1 MLNQVLKK
9 QYIRVR
15 DRRRYI
21 GIFSKNIRN
30 KNIIDKIYFS
40 ENLHQTGRI
49 IMSEDNLSSLK
60 SCKKSGSWTQTYI
73 LNKKVYFWT
82 SYNLNYFR
90 KFPDL
95 NYTKNFSA
103 VIDKAEFI
111 RLNNVTVNCN
121 SIQGSL
127 NIYDHYISNDF
138 SINHLN
144 EAVYLCVN
152 GSENFQH
159 FVQDFL
165 AILCQIKPFLNQNPQ
180 IPMLINKPNIK
191 FGNHDFFFKM
201 LNIYNPIVHIQDSN
215 ISVDKLYLLN
225 FLPLNAIYS
234 LPQEMY
240 ANLFDQISNFK
251 NAKIIKQQYLVF
263 YVREE
268 DTRNIS
274 NIEQLKREL
283 GRFAKLKDL
292 KPVFINPSS
301 IPIQDL
307 INILSNAKYIFGV
320 HGGAMYNCIF
330 ASKESVIIEF
340 ITVESTD
347 SLLSMFRSFGLNYFP
362 YALNVCKSDKEFK
375 ISKHDINS
383 IISCLDAFE
392 NTIS

>member
-1 MLNQVLKK
+1 MLIRELKK

-21 GIFSKNIRN
+21 DIFSKSIRN
-30 KNIIDKIYFS
+30 KNVIDKIYFS
-40 ENLHQTGRI
+40 NNLHHTGRI
-49 IMSEDNLSSLK
+49 IMSEGNLSSLK

-73 LNKKVYFWT
+73 LSKKVCFWT

-95 NYTKNFSA
+95 SDTRNFSA

-152 GSENFQH
+152 GSDNFQH

-180 IPMLINKPNIK
+180 ISLLINKPNIK
-191 FGNHDFFFKM
+191 FGNHDFFFEM
-201 LNIYNPIVHIQDSN
+201 LNINNPIVHIQDSN
-215 ISVDKLYLLN
+215 ISVNKLYMLN

-240 ANLFDQISNFK
+240 ANLFDQISNVK

-263 YVREE
+263 FVREE

-274 NIEQLKREL
+274 NIEQLRREL
-283 GRFAKLKDL
+283 GRFAKLRDL
-292 KPVFINPSS
+292 NPVFINPSS

-307 INILSNAKYIFGV
+307 IDILSNSKYIFGV

-347 SLLSMFRSFGLNYFP
+347 SLLSMFRGFGLNYFP
-362 YALNVCKSDKEFK
+362 YALNVSKSDKEFK

-392 NTIS
+392 NTKS